1 MRHLLRLQRSSLI
14 YCALGLAAIIGWSSF
29 AYLTWS
35 ARELSRQVS
44 ILTTERD
51 EAIADRNAVR
61 AKHEQLQRSAGE
73 LKQVEAKL
81 NMGNAELNRT
91 VRAWAAA
98 EQNSRS
104 STSEWKR
111 QKRAFLKPA
120 AFAKQ
125 RLPSDPLANRSK
137 TAGSHCHLHESLS
150 PNSQELRSLSR
161 CVAHVARF
169 EGASYD

>member
-1 MRHLLRLQRSSLI
+1 MVCSSVV
-14 YCALGLAAIIGWSSF
+14 A
-29 AYLTWS
+29 
-35 ARELSRQVS
+35 QVS

-98 EQNSRS
+98 EQKLATLN
-104 STSEWKR
+104 KR
-111 QKRAFLKPA
+111 VEEAKEGVSQTGSIRLTAPRPA
-120 AFAKQ
+120 
-125 RLPSDPLANRSK
+125 R
-137 TAGSHCHLHESLS
+137 
-150 PNSQELRSLSR
+150 
-161 CVAHVARF
+161 
-169 EGASYD
+169 

>member
-35 ARELSRQVS
+35 ARQLSRQVS
-44 ILTTERD
+44 ILMTERD

-91 VRAWAAA
+91 VRA
-98 EQNSRS
+98 EQKLATLN
-104 STSEWKR
+104 KR
-111 QKRAFLKPA
+111 VEEAKESVSQTGSIRQTAPPKRPA
-120 AFAKQ
+120 
-125 RLPSDPLANRSK
+125 R
-137 TAGSHCHLHESLS
+137 
-150 PNSQELRSLSR
+150 
-161 CVAHVARF
+161 
-169 EGASYD
+169 

>member
-44 ILTTERD
+44 IFTTERD

-61 AKHEQLQRSAGE
+61 AKHEQLQHSAGE
-73 LKQVEAKL
+73 LKQLEAKL

-98 EQNSRS
+98 EQKLAILN
-104 STSEWKR
+104 KR
-111 QKRAFLKPA
+111 VEEPKEGVSQTGSIRQPA
-120 AFAKQ
+120 PP
-125 RLPSDPLANRSK
+125 RRP
-137 TAGSHCHLHESLS
+137 
-150 PNSQELRSLSR
+150 
-161 CVAHVARF
+161 AR
-169 EGASYD
+169 

>member
-1 MRHLLRLQRSSLI
+1 MADLPSCVGGPMRHLLRLQRSSLI

-35 ARELSRQVS
+35 ARQLSRQVS
-44 ILTTERD
+44 ILTTERY

-81 NMGNAELNRT
+81 NMGNAELDRT

-98 EQNSRS
+98 EQKTRDPQQASGRG
-104 STSEWKR
+104 
-111 QKRAFLKPA
+111 QKRA
-120 AFAKQ
+120 
-125 RLPSDPLANRSK
+125 
-137 TAGSHCHLHESLS
+137 
-150 PNSQELRSLSR
+150 
-161 CVAHVARF
+161 
-169 EGASYD
+169 

>member
-29 AYLTWS
+29 AYSTWS
-35 ARELSRQVS
+35 ARQLSRHVS

-51 EAIADRNAVR
+51 EAIADRNAVG

-81 NMGNAELNRT
+81 NMGNAELSRT

-98 EQNSRS
+98 EQKLAILNKRVEEAKEVVSQTGSIRQTAPPKRS
-104 STSEWKR
+104 
-111 QKRAFLKPA
+111 
-120 AFAKQ
+120 
-125 RLPSDPLANRSK
+125 
-137 TAGSHCHLHESLS
+137 
-150 PNSQELRSLSR
+150 
-161 CVAHVARF
+161 AR
-169 EGASYD
+169 

>member
-61 AKHEQLQRSAGE
+61 Q
-73 LKQVEAKL
+73 
-81 NMGNAELNRT
+81 T
-91 VRAWAAA
+91 RAAP
-98 EQNSRS
+98 
-104 STSEWKR
+104 T
-111 QKRAFLKPA
+111 
-120 AFAKQ
+120 
-125 RLPSDPLANRSK
+125 
-137 TAGSHCHLHESLS
+137 
-150 PNSQELRSLSR
+150 LSR
-161 CVAHVARF
+161 
-169 EGASYD
+169 GAKAVGSEAQYGQRGA

>member
-1 MRHLLRLQRSSLI
+1 MRHLLRRQRSSLI
-14 YCALGLAAIIGWSSF
+14 YCALGLSAIIGWSSF

-35 ARELSRQVS
+35 ARQLSRQVS

-81 NMGNAELNRT
+81 NMGNAELSRT

-98 EQNSRS
+98 EQKLPILN
-104 STSEWKR
+104 KR
-111 QKRAFLKPA
+111 VEEAKEGVSQTGSIRQTAPPKRPA
-120 AFAKQ
+120 
-125 RLPSDPLANRSK
+125 R
-137 TAGSHCHLHESLS
+137 
-150 PNSQELRSLSR
+150 
-161 CVAHVARF
+161 
-169 EGASYD
+169 

>member
-1 MRHLLRLQRSSLI
+1 MADLPSCVGGPMRHLLRLQRSSLI

-73 LKQVEAKL
+73 LKQLE
-81 NMGNAELNRT
+81 GQCEPGPPRS
-91 VRAWAAA
+91 R
-98 EQNSRS
+98 NSRP
-104 STSEWKR
+104 STS
-111 QKRAFLKPA
+111 
-120 AFAKQ
+120 
-125 RLPSDPLANRSK
+125 
-137 TAGSHCHLHESLS
+137 
-150 PNSQELRSLSR
+150 
-161 CVAHVARF
+161 
-169 EGASYD
+169 

>member
-1 MRHLLRLQRSSLI
+1 MRRRSHAASSSAPTL
-14 YCALGLAAIIGWSSF
+14 ALGLAAIIGWSSF

-44 ILTTERD
+44 IFTTERD

-73 LKQVEAKL
+73 LKQLEAKL

-98 EQNSRS
+98 EQKLATLN
-104 STSEWKR
+104 KR
-111 QKRAFLKPA
+111 VEE
-120 AFAKQ
+120 AK
-125 RLPSDPLANRSK
+125 
-137 TAGSHCHLHESLS
+137 
-150 PNSQELRSLSR
+150 
-161 CVAHVARF
+161 
-169 EGASYD
+169 EGASQTGSLTAPPKRPAR

>member
-1 MRHLLRLQRSSLI
+1 MRDLVRLQRSSLI
-14 YCALGLAAIIGWSSF
+14 YFALGLAAIIGWSTF

-35 ARELSRQVS
+35 ARQLSRHVS

-81 NMGNAELNRT
+81 NMGNAELTRT

-98 EQNSRS
+98 EQKLAILN
-104 STSEWKR
+104 KR
-111 QKRAFLKPA
+111 VEEAKEGVSQTGSIRQTAPPKRPA
-120 AFAKQ
+120 
-125 RLPSDPLANRSK
+125 R
-137 TAGSHCHLHESLS
+137 
-150 PNSQELRSLSR
+150 
-161 CVAHVARF
+161 
-169 EGASYD
+169 

>member
-14 YCALGLAAIIGWSSF
+14 YYALGLSAIIGWSSF

-35 ARELSRQVS
+35 ARQLSRQVS

-73 LKQVEAKL
+73 LKQLEAKL
-81 NMGNAELNRT
+81 QIGNAELNRT

-98 EQNSRS
+98 EQKLAILN
-104 STSEWKR
+104 KR
-111 QKRAFLKPA
+111 VDEAKEGVSQTGSIRQTAPPKRPA
-120 AFAKQ
+120 
-125 RLPSDPLANRSK
+125 R
-137 TAGSHCHLHESLS
+137 
-150 PNSQELRSLSR
+150 
-161 CVAHVARF
+161 
-169 EGASYD
+169 

>member
-1 MRHLLRLQRSSLI
+1 MRHLLRLQLSSLI

-81 NMGNAELNRT
+81 NMGNATLN
-91 VRAWAAA
+91 
-98 EQNSRS
+98 
-104 STSEWKR
+104 KR
-111 QKRAFLKPA
+111 VEEAKEGVSQTGSIRQTAPPKRPA
-120 AFAKQ
+120 
-125 RLPSDPLANRSK
+125 R
-137 TAGSHCHLHESLS
+137 
-150 PNSQELRSLSR
+150 
-161 CVAHVARF
+161 
-169 EGASYD
+169 

>member
-1 MRHLLRLQRSSLI
+1 MRHRLRPQRSSLI

-35 ARELSRQVS
+35 ARQLSRQVS

-81 NMGNAELNRT
+81 NMGNVELNRT

-98 EQNSRS
+98 EQKLATLN
-104 STSEWKR
+104 KR
-111 QKRAFLKPA
+111 VEEAKEGVSQTGSIRLTAPPKRPA
-120 AFAKQ
+120 
-125 RLPSDPLANRSK
+125 R
-137 TAGSHCHLHESLS
+137 
-150 PNSQELRSLSR
+150 
-161 CVAHVARF
+161 
-169 EGASYD
+169 

>member
-14 YCALGLAAIIGWSSF
+14 YCALGLSAIIGWSSF

-61 AKHEQLQRSAGE
+61 ASHEQLQRSAGE

-81 NMGNAELNRT
+81 NMGNVELNRT

-98 EQNSRS
+98 EQKLAILN
-104 STSEWKR
+104 R
-111 QKRAFLKPA
+111 QVAE
-120 AFAKQ
+120 AK
-125 RLPSDPLANRSK
+125 
-137 TAGSHCHLHESLS
+137 
-150 PNSQELRSLSR
+150 
-161 CVAHVARF
+161 
-169 EGASYD
+169 EGASQTGSIRQTAPPKRPAR

>member
-35 ARELSRQVS
+35 ARQLSRQVS
-44 ILTTERD
+44 IL
-51 EAIADRNAVR
+51 ADRNAVR
-61 AKHEQLQRSAGE
+61 ANHEQLQRSAGE

-98 EQNSRS
+98 EQKLATLN
-104 STSEWKR
+104 KR
-111 QKRAFLKPA
+111 VEEAKEGVSQTGSIRLTAPPKRPA
-120 AFAKQ
+120 
-125 RLPSDPLANRSK
+125 R
-137 TAGSHCHLHESLS
+137 
-150 PNSQELRSLSR
+150 
-161 CVAHVARF
+161 
-169 EGASYD
+169 

>member
-1 MRHLLRLQRSSLI
+1 MRHLLRFQRSSLI

-29 AYLTWS
+29 AYSTWS
-35 ARELSRQVS
+35 ARQLSRQVS

-81 NMGNAELNRT
+81 NMGNVELNRT

-98 EQNSRS
+98 EQKLATLN
-104 STSEWKR
+104 KR
-111 QKRAFLKPA
+111 VEEAKEGVSQTGSIRQTAPPKRPA
-120 AFAKQ
+120 
-125 RLPSDPLANRSK
+125 R
-137 TAGSHCHLHESLS
+137 
-150 PNSQELRSLSR
+150 
-161 CVAHVARF
+161 
-169 EGASYD
+169 

>member
-35 ARELSRQVS
+35 PRELSRQVS
-44 ILTTERD
+44 IFTTERD

-81 NMGNAELNRT
+81 NMGNVELDRT

-98 EQNSRS
+98 EQKLATLN
-104 STSEWKR
+104 KR
-111 QKRAFLKPA
+111 VEEAKEGVSQTGSIRLTAPPKRPA
-120 AFAKQ
+120 
-125 RLPSDPLANRSK
+125 R
-137 TAGSHCHLHESLS
+137 
-150 PNSQELRSLSR
+150 
-161 CVAHVARF
+161 
-169 EGASYD
+169 

>member
-14 YCALGLAAIIGWSSF
+14 YCGLGLAAIIGWSSF

-35 ARELSRQVS
+35 AHQLSRQVS

-61 AKHEQLQRSAGE
+61 ANHEQLQRSAGE
-73 LKQVEAKL
+73 LKQLEAKL

-98 EQNSRS
+98 EQKLAILN
-104 STSEWKR
+104 KR
-111 QKRAFLKPA
+111 VEE
-120 AFAKQ
+120 AK
-125 RLPSDPLANRSK
+125 
-137 TAGSHCHLHESLS
+137 
-150 PNSQELRSLSR
+150 
-161 CVAHVARF
+161 
-169 EGASYD
+169 EGASQTGSLTAPPKRPAR

>member
-14 YCALGLAAIIGWSSF
+14 YRGLGLAAIIGWSSF
-29 AYLTWS
+29 AYSTWS
-35 ARELSRQVS
+35 ARQLSRQVS

-81 NMGNAELNRT
+81 NMGNVELNRT

-98 EQNSRS
+98 EQKLAILNKQVA
-104 STSEWKR
+104 E
-111 QKRAFLKPA
+111 
-120 AFAKQ
+120 AK
-125 RLPSDPLANRSK
+125 
-137 TAGSHCHLHESLS
+137 
-150 PNSQELRSLSR
+150 
-161 CVAHVARF
+161 
-169 EGASYD
+169 EGASQTGSIRQTAPPKRPAR

>member
-81 NMGNAELNRT
+81 NMGNVGLIGQCEHGPPRSRNL
-91 VRAWAAA
+91 
-98 EQNSRS
+98 RS

-111 QKRAFLKPA
+111 QKRAPLKPGG
-120 AFAKQ
+120 
-125 RLPSDPLANRSK
+125 L
-137 TAGSHCHLHESLS
+137 TA
-150 PNSQELRSLSR
+150 PPKRP
-161 CVAHVARF
+161 AR
-169 EGASYD
+169 

>member
-44 ILTTERD
+44 ILTTDRV

-81 NMGNAELNRT
+81 NMGNVELNRT

-98 EQNSRS
+98 EQKLAILN
-104 STSEWKR
+104 KR
-111 QKRAFLKPA
+111 VEE
-120 AFAKQ
+120 AK
-125 RLPSDPLANRSK
+125 
-137 TAGSHCHLHESLS
+137 
-150 PNSQELRSLSR
+150 
-161 CVAHVARF
+161 
-169 EGASYD
+169 EGASQTGSLTAPPKRPAR